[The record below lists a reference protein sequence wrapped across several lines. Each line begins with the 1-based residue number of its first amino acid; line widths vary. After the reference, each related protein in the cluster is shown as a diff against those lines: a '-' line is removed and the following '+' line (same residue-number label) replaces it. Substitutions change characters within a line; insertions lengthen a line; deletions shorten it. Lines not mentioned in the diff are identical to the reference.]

1 MKTKAAVLYEAGQPA
16 VIEEITLDAPRQGEV
31 LVRMQAAGVCASDLH
46 VREGIIPEPL
56 PIVLGHEGTG
66 IVVEVGPE
74 VSSLQTGDRVVLT
87 LVPACGTCFY
97 CNRGEPHMCLT
108 SGTMA
113 ARGVL
118 RDGTT
123 RMRIGNRTL
132 YHFNSVSCFSE
143 YVVVP
148 QEGAVK
154 IPHDVPV
161 EIAALL
167 GCAVV
172 TGVGAVERTAGVR
185 PGESVAVVG
194 CGGVGLNVIQAA
206 NLSGAYPIIAI
217 DIRDDKIEIAK
228 TFGASHGVN
237 AREQDA
243 VAAVL
248 ETTEYGVDWA
258 FEVLGNPRTIEQAW
272 ELIRPRG
279 TVVVVGLSPKG
290 SRVSLPAFD
299 FISEKNIRGCFYG
312 SSRFHADVPVIIKR
326 IQAGRMRID
335 GMVSHSVPLE
345 ELESAF
351 SRMRSGDGLRTVL
364 QFSGEDS

>member
-1 MKTKAAVLYEAGQPA
+1 MKTRAAVLYEAGQPA
-16 VIEEITLDAPRQGEV
+16 VIEEITLDAPHQGEV
-31 LVRMQAAGVCASDLH
+31 LVRMEAAGVCHSDLH
-46 VREGIIPEPL
+46 VRDGTIPEPL

-66 IVVEVGPE
+66 VVAEVGLG
-74 VSSLQTGDRVVLT
+74 VTNLQPGDHVVLT
-87 LVPACGTCFY
+87 LVPACGNCFY
-97 CNRGEPHMCLT
+97 CNRGEPHLCST
-108 SGTMA
+108 SGAMA

-118 RDGTT
+118 RDGTS
-123 RMRIGNRTL
+123 RLRRGDQTL
-132 YHFNSVSCFSE
+132 HHFNAVSCFSD

-154 IPHDVPV
+154 IPQNIPV

-185 PGESVAVVG
+185 PGESVAVIG

-206 NLSGAYPIIAI
+206 SLSGAYPVIAI
-217 DIRDDKIEIAK
+217 DIRSDKIELAK

-243 VAAVL
+243 ATVVL
-248 ETTEYGVDWA
+248 EITEHGVDWA
-258 FEVLGNPRTIEQAW
+258 FEVIGNPRTIEQAW
-272 ELIRPRG
+272 GLIRAGG

-290 SRVSLPAFD
+290 STVSLPAFD

-312 SSRFHADVPVIIKR
+312 SSHFHADVPVILSR
-326 IQAGRMRID
+326 LQAGRMRLD
-335 GMVSHSVPLE
+335 GMVSQSVPLE
-345 ELESAF
+345 ELEAAF
-351 SRMRSGDGLRTVL
+351 IRLRNGEGVRTVL
-364 QFSGEDS
+364 RF

>member
-1 MKTKAAVLYEAGQPA
+1 MKTRAAVLYEAGQPA

-31 LVRMQAAGVCASDLH
+31 LVRMEAAGVCHSDLH
-46 VREGIIPEPL
+46 VRDGTIPEPM

-66 IVVEVGPE
+66 VVTEVGLG
-74 VSSLQTGDRVVLT
+74 VTSLQPGDRVVLT
-87 LVPACGTCFY
+87 LVPACGSCYF
-97 CNRGEPHMCLT
+97 CHRGEPHLCLT
-108 SGTMA
+108 SGAMA

-118 RDGTT
+118 RDGTS
-123 RMRIGNRTL
+123 RLRRGDQTL
-132 YHFNSVSCFSE
+132 HHFNAVSCFSE

-154 IPHDVPV
+154 IPHDIPV

-185 PGESVAVVG
+185 PGESVAVIG

-206 NLSGAYPIIAI
+206 SLSSAYPVIAI
-217 DIRDDKIEIAK
+217 DIRSDKIELAK

-243 VAAVL
+243 AAAIL
-248 ETTEYGVDWA
+248 EITEHGVDWA

-272 ELIRPRG
+272 GLIRAGG

-290 SRVSLPAFD
+290 SKVSLPAFD

-312 SSRFHADVPVIIKR
+312 SSRFQADMPMIISR

-351 SRMRSGDGLRTVL
+351 SRLRNGDGVRTVL
-364 QFSGEDS
+364 RF